1 MAVVIVVWQASNL
14 YFWGSCEYRNFNEI
28 EACVLKFDHDKGD
41 GKDEEDPDGGHH
53 RRDAPPDPLQNH
65 QSYHENKF

>member
-1 MAVVIVVWQASNL
+1 MAVVIVVWKASNL
-14 YFWGSCEYRNFNEI
+14 YGRREYENFNEI
-28 EACVLKFDHDKGD
+28 EVCVIKFDHDKGD

-65 QSYHENKF
+65 QSYHENEF